1 MSSSVR
7 IRKKPTKI
15 CLGDM
20 DTLINIYKRDLNVP
34 KDVKYGLNLSLQRK
48 DVWCKWD
55 VVGKGIEIF
64 DNVSQQVSVATDIIT
79 IHNDPDFRTFDFL
92 EFENREP
99 WVEEQAK
106 AFYSHFEKFCGKKVP
121 AFMQEYKYRKTQYQL

>member
-7 IRKKPTKI
+7 LRKKPSKI

-20 DTLINIYKRDLNVP
+20 DTVINIYKRDLNCP
-34 KDVKYGLNLSLQRK
+34 KDVKYGLNLSLKREN
-48 DVWCKWD
+48 VWCKWD

-79 IHNDPDFRTFDFL
+79 IHNDPEFRTFDFL
-92 EFENREP
+92 EFENNLYQILASDYLDQKNKE
-99 WVEEQAK
+99 
-106 AFYSHFEKFCGKKVP
+106 FCVLYCVMKGSKDKKV
-121 AFMQEYKYRKTQYQL
+121 TLL